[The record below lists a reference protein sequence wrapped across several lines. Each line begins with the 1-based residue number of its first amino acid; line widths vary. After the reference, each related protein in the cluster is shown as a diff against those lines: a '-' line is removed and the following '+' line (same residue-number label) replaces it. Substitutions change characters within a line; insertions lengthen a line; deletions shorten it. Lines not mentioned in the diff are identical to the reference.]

1 MANLIQIKRSE
12 TTATPGSLANGELAW
27 AANGNIL
34 YIGDFGDGVV
44 PGKTLIRVYSLAGD
58 TVAELKDGTGL
69 DTGGLSS
76 GIYIYIYESPKER
89 GVGKFT
95 VIR

>member
-44 PGKTLIRVYSLAGD
+44 PI
-58 TVAELKDGTGL
+58 
-69 DTGGLSS
+69 GGQVVLL
-76 GIYIYIYESPKER
+76 
-89 GVGKFT
+89 VH
-95 VIR
+95 